1 MRVVIVGSGEV
12 GFHIASRLVLENKDV
27 VIVDNNLE
35 AIRRVSENL
44 DVQVVCGS
52 GSSPVSLEEA
62 GIKEAEILLA
72 VTNSDETNLVAC
84 LVANIISPSTKKFA
98 RLRNSDFDQYH
109 DNFHNHA
116 PNIDTLI
123 NPEIEV
129 VKTIYRLMI
138 TPGVVDIGKFTDG
151 KIKFVGVRLDEKA
164 RLVGIRL
171 SDLTRISETERPLIV
186 AIIRDEKLIIPGG
199 SDKLKADDLIYF
211 ISEEEKLIDTLAVFD
226 KHSEPVRRTL
236 IIGGGRIGL
245 RLAKLLEDKSIH
257 TKIIEKNQ
265 DRCAELAGL
274 LDKAVVLHG
283 NGSDQSL
290 LNEENIQDIDVVI
303 TLTNDEEINILVSLL
318 AKQMGAKK
326 TITKISKFNY
336 FPLMSTIGIEQV
348 VSPRL
353 SAINTILQHIRRGK
367 VLSSISIKGEQA
379 EFMEAEA
386 LETSDIVGRPLKD
399 VSFPKGAIVSGIIR
413 DENMIIPSGDSVIS
427 PGDKIIIFA
436 RRQAIPKVEKILMV
450 KLEYF

>member
-1 MRVVIVGSGEV
+1 MRILIVGSGEV
-12 GFHIASRLVLENKDV
+12 GFHIASRLVLENKEV

-44 DVQVVCGS
+44 DVQVVYGS

-98 RLRNSDFDQYH
+98 RLRDADFDQYH
-109 DNFHNHA
+109 DYFHNHA

-138 TPGVVDIGKFTDG
+138 TPGVVDIGKFTNG
-151 KIKFVGVRLDEKA
+151 NIKFVGVRLDEKA

-171 SDLTRISETERPLIV
+171 SDFSRISETERPLIV
-186 AIIRDEKLIIPGG
+186 AIIRDEKLIIPRG
-199 SDKLKADDLIYF
+199 ADRLEANDLIYF
-211 ISEEEKLIDTLAVFD
+211 ISEKEKLINTLAVFD
-226 KHSEPVRRTL
+226 KHSEPVHRAL

-265 DRCAELAGL
+265 DRCTELAGL

-283 NGSDQSL
+283 DGSDQSL
-290 LNEENIQDIDVVI
+290 LNEENIKDIDIVI
-303 TLTNDEEINILVSLL
+303 TLTDDEEINILVSLL

-399 VSFPKGAIVSGIIR
+399 VSFPKGALVSGIIR
-413 DENMIIPSGDSVIS
+413 DENVIIPSGDSVIN
-427 PGDKIIIFA
+427 PGDRIIIFA